1 MNKAKHEPQKYLPL
15 VYESNGKIKSMRKCV
30 KIDFYDSKAMFTL
43 VKFYIENASD
53 IGT

>member
-1 MNKAKHEPQKYLPL
+1 
-15 VYESNGKIKSMRKCV
+15 MRKCV

-43 VKFYIENASD
+43 VKFSIENDSY